1 MFPLLNKQYAT
12 REDSEAPTEKNFRD
26 IVQKTAST
34 CKYLD
39 SQRMKLEPLFNQ
51 DDPTALS
58 IAKAERGERLIE
70 NLRTEIDNINSAAM
84 GRKGTV
90 GFQAQKRALRVLSEI
105 GELLVNSFPY
115 DVPTD
120 GKFSF
125 LPRLLGRAKV
135 TFTISRVESGKDQ
148 VLGNVTMLADGFAA
162 PITAGNFVDLSA
174 RGFYNG
180 LSVKMLKK
188 RFGVNP
194 TLTMAEPDNVV
205 AYDIANTVDQLTGE
219 GGIIQ
224 KTFGNLKSK
233 KGEKIDDAED
243 GEIPIDGTSTTSI
256 PVFGSFNEGFYDP
269 LTAKPRRLPLEIVQ
283 FDRLTGTASLAYE
296 NSFSTLMSKSKKS
309 NMFNSNSLLVPPL
322 LTFDIPGL
330 VAMNHPDKNLN
341 GGSSEFFCLTENDLF
356 PNKAKLLDGKNILRN
371 CVLSRCFSLT

>member
-1 MFPLLNKQYAT
+1 MTFSRISFICFLHICKQDLT
-12 REDSEAPTEKNFRD
+12 RGYSDGMDKKFRE
-26 IVQKTAST
+26 IVSSTSLT

-39 SQRMKLEPLFNQ
+39 SQRFKLEPIFNQ

-58 IAKAERGERLIE
+58 ISKAERGERLIE
-70 NLRTEIDNINSAAM
+70 DLRTAIDGINLAATQQ
-84 GRKGTV
+84 KASDAY
-90 GFQAQKRALRVLSEI
+90 QAQKQALRTLSEI
-105 GELLVNSFPY
+105 GELLVDSFPY

-135 TFTISRVESGKDQ
+135 TFTISRMESGKEI

-180 LSVKMLKK
+180 LSVKVLKK
-188 RFGVNP
+188 RFGVKP

-205 AYDIANTVDQLTGE
+205 VYDIANTVDQLTGE
-219 GGIIQ
+219 GGLIQ
-224 KTFGNLKSK
+224 KTFANLKNK
-233 KGEKIDDAED
+233 KGDQIED
-243 GEIPIDGTSTTSI
+243 SENGEIPIAGTLTTSL

-283 FDRLTGTASLAYE
+283 YDRLTGTASLAYE
-296 NSFSTLMSKSKKS
+296 NTFSTLMSKSKRS
-309 NMFNSNSLLVPPL
+309 NIFNSNSLLVPPL

-330 VAMNHPDKNLN
+330 IAMNHPDKNLN
-341 GGSSEFFCLTENDLF
+341 GGSSEFFCLAEDDLE
-356 PNKAKLLDGKNILRN
+356 PDKTKLIDGKNIL
-371 CVLSRCFSLT
+371 